1 MDLSIKHISIYL
13 PEKQLTNDEL
23 AVEFNTEP
31 NVIFRSVGIE
41 NRFIA
46 ADDECASDMA
56 INAAIE
62 LFKNKE
68 INKHEIDF
76 LIFCSECFDY
86 IAPASSCIIQNK
98 LGLPK
103 TIGCF
108 DLSYGCS
115 GYVYGLGL
123 AYGLLKGGIAK
134 KILFLTADTST
145 KVLAKGDLKLRSIF
159 SDIATASILELD
171 CEEKEQTQF
180 VFGTDGEGAL
190 DLYIENSCFRKPVAP
205 DYVLET
211 GMERGKMYMNGAN
224 VFSFA
229 IKTVPKLINDI
240 LERYNIEKEQVD
252 LFILHQASF
261 FMLDTIIK
269 KMGIPKDKTFLNLQN
284 YGNSVS
290 STIPLALYDA
300 EQRGVLKKGMTVLL
314 AGFGIGYSWGCTI
327 ISF

>member
-1 MDLSIKHISIYL
+1 MSLKINNISIYF
-13 PEKQLTNDEL
+13 PKEQLTNQALSEM
-23 AVEFNTEP
+23 FNVNSEK
-31 NVIFRSVGIE
+31 IFKSTGIE

-56 INAAIE
+56 FQAAE
-62 LFKNKE
+62 KLFKE
-68 INKHEIDF
+68 HEIDRNGIDF
-76 LIFCSECFDY
+76 MIFCSECFDY
-86 IAPASSCIIQNK
+86 IAPASSCIIHNR

-103 TIGCF
+103 MSGCF

-123 AYGLLKGGIAK
+123 AYGLLKGGLAK

-145 KVLAKGDLKLRSIF
+145 KVLAKDDLKLRSIF
-159 SDIATASILELD
+159 SDIATASIIELD
-171 CEEKEQTQF
+171 NNDKDKTHF
-180 VFGTDGEGAL
+180 IFGTDGEGAL

-205 DYVLET
+205 DYVMEK

-229 IKTVPKLINDI
+229 IKTVPKLVDDI
-240 LERYNIEKEQVD
+240 LEKYQLKKEDID

-269 KMGIPKDKTFLNLQN
+269 KINIPSDKVFLNLKD

-300 EQRGVLKKGMTVLL
+300 INKGRLKSGMTVLL
-314 AGFGIGYSWGCTI
+314 AGFGIGYSWGVTI
-327 ISF
+327 VKM